1 MSNGFKLSTVL
12 AAQPADVYRAWLDPR
27 THEAFT
33 GGGVATS
40 SPRIGGAFTAWE
52 GYIHGTYLAL
62 EPGERIVH
70 AWRTTDFPMGAPD
83 SRVEVLLAPKG
94 GGTLL
99 TLVHAQIPV
108 GQEADYQAG
117 WAAFYFQPMKKYF
130 QTAAKPKR
138 AKRGVTSRRPKPK
151 PKSKAGKRRAAVKGR
166 RPAKRSPRRTR

>member
-1 MSNGFKLSTVL
+1 VSNGFKMSAMLP
-12 AAQPADVYRAWLDPR
+12 AQPADVYRAWLDAR

-40 SPRIGGAFTAWE
+40 SPRIGGTFSAWE
-52 GYIHGTYLAL
+52 GYIRGTYLVL

-83 SRVEVLLAPKG
+83 SRVEVLLAPAR

-99 TLVHAQIPV
+99 TVVHAQIPA

-117 WAAFYFQPMKKYF
+117 WTDFYFRPMKKYF
-130 QTAAKPKR
+130 QSAAKPAHARR
-138 AKRGVTSRRPKPK
+138 AAAARRPKA
-151 PKSKAGKRRAAVKGR
+151 KAKAAKRRTT
-166 RPAKRSPRRTR
+166 AKPRRTPNRKPRR

>member
-1 MSNGFKLSTVL
+1 MSNGFKLSTHL
-12 AAQPADVYRAWLDPR
+12 PARPADVYRAWLDPR

-52 GYIHGTYLAL
+52 GYIRGTYLAL

-83 SRVEVLLAPKG
+83 SRVEVLLEATR

-99 TLVHAQIPV
+99 TLVHAHIPA

-117 WAAFYFQPMKKYF
+117 WADFYFRPMKKYF
-130 QTAAKPKR
+130 QTATRPIR
-138 AKRGVTSRRPKPK
+138 AKRSAASRRPKA
-151 PKSKAGKRRAAVKGR
+151 KAAKRRA
-166 RPAKRSPRRTR
+166 PAKVRGAAAKRKPRRGR

>member
-1 MSNGFKLSTVL
+1 MSNGFKMSARL

-52 GYIHGTYLAL
+52 GYIRGTYLVL

-70 AWRTTDFPMGAPD
+70 AWRTTDFPTGAPD
-83 SRVEVLLAPKG
+83 SRVEVLLEPAR

-99 TLVHAQIPV
+99 TLVHAQIPA

-117 WAAFYFQPMKKYF
+117 WTAFYFRPMKKYF
-130 QTAAKPKR
+130 QGAAKPHR
-138 AKRGVTSRRPKPK
+138 APRAVGPWRPKAK
-151 PKSKAGKRRAAVKGR
+151 PAAAKRRAPASR
-166 RPAKRSPRRTR
+166 RGAAKRKPRR

>member
-12 AAQPADVYRAWLDPR
+12 PAQPAAIYRAWLDAR
-27 THEAFT
+27 LHAAFT
-33 GGGVATS
+33 GGGLATS

-52 GYIHGTYLAL
+52 GYIRGTYLAL

-83 SRVEVLLAPKG
+83 SRVEVLLEAKR

-99 TLVHAQIPV
+99 TLTHAQIPA

-117 WAAFYFQPMKKYF
+117 WAAFYFRPMKKYF
-130 QTAAKPKR
+130 QTAGRPARAKRASAARRPRAKPK
-138 AKRGVTSRRPKPK
+138 A
-151 PKSKAGKRRAAVKGR
+151 AKRRAPAKTR
-166 RPAKRSPRRTR
+166 RPARRKPRRTR

>member
-12 AAQPADVYRAWLDPR
+12 RAQPAAVYRAWLDPR
-27 THEAFT
+27 THAAFT

-62 EPGERIVH
+62 QPGERIVQ

-83 SRVEVLLAPKG
+83 SRVEVLLAPTR

-99 TLVHAQIPV
+99 TLVHAQIPA

-117 WAAFYFQPMKKYF
+117 WAAFYFRPMKKYF
-130 QTAAKPKR
+130 QTAARPTR
-138 AKRGVTSRRPKPK
+138 AKRASKSRRPKA
-151 PKSKAGKRRAAVKGR
+151 KAKAAKRRAPAKAR
-166 RPAKRSPRRTR
+166 RPARKKSRRTR

>member
-12 AAQPADVYRAWLDPR
+12 PAQPAAVYRAWLDPR
-27 THEAFT
+27 THAAFT

-52 GYIHGTYLAL
+52 GYIRGTYLAL

-83 SRVEVLLAPKG
+83 SRVEVLLEPTR

-99 TLVHAQIPV
+99 TLVHAQIPA
-108 GQEADYQAG
+108 GQESDYQAG
-117 WAAFYFQPMKKYF
+117 WAAFYFGPMKKYF
-130 QTAAKPKR
+130 QMAARPAR
-138 AKRGVTSRRPKPK
+138 AKRTGKSRRPKVK
-151 PKSKAGKRRAAVKGR
+151 PKAAKRRAPAKPR
-166 RPAKRSPRRTR
+166 RPARKKPRRTR

>member
-12 AAQPADVYRAWLDPR
+12 RAPPRDVYRAWLDPR

-52 GYIHGTYLAL
+52 GYIRGTYLAL
-62 EPGERIVH
+62 KPGERIVH

-83 SRVEVLLAPKG
+83 SRVEVLLEPAR

-99 TLVHAQIPV
+99 TLVHAQIPA

-117 WAAFYFQPMKKYF
+117 WTAFYFRPMKKYF
-130 QTAAKPKR
+130 QMAARPTATKR
-138 AKRGVTSRRPKPK
+138 KATSRRPKV
-151 PKSKAGKRRAAVKGR
+151 KAKAAKRQPAKGR
-166 RPAKRSPRRTR
+166 APSKKRPRRSR

>member
-1 MSNGFKLSTVL
+1 VSNGFKMSARL

-52 GYIHGTYLAL
+52 GYIRGTYLVL

-70 AWRTTDFPMGAPD
+70 AWRTTDFPTGAPD
-83 SRVEVLLAPKG
+83 SRVEVLLEPAR

-99 TLVHAQIPV
+99 TLVHAQIPA

-117 WAAFYFQPMKKYF
+117 WTAFYFRPMKKYF
-130 QTAAKPKR
+130 QGAAKPRR
-138 AKRGVTSRRPKPK
+138 APRAVSRGRPKG
-151 PKSKAGKRRAAVKGR
+151 KAAAAKRRAPASR
-166 RPAKRSPRRTR
+166 RGAAKRKPHR

>member
-1 MSNGFKLSTVL
+1 MSNGFKMSARL

-52 GYIHGTYLAL
+52 GYIRGTYLVL

-70 AWRTTDFPMGAPD
+70 AWRTTDFPTGAPD
-83 SRVEVLLAPKG
+83 SRVEVLLEPAR

-99 TLVHAQIPV
+99 TLVHAQIPA
-108 GQEADYQAG
+108 GQEADYQAS
-117 WAAFYFQPMKKYF
+117 WTAFYFRPMKKYF
-130 QTAAKPKR
+130 QGAAKPRR
-138 AKRGVTSRRPKPK
+138 APRAVSRGRPKPK
-151 PKSKAGKRRAAVKGR
+151 AAAAKRRAPASR
-166 RPAKRSPRRTR
+166 RGAAKRKPHR